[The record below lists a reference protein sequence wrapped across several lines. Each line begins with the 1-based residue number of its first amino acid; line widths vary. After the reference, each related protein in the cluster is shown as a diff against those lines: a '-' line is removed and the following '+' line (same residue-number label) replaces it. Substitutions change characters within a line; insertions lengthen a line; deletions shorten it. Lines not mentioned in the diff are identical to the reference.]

1 MYLSFIRPILQ
12 YADVLWDGCANENET
27 CIEKF
32 QLEAARL
39 VSGLTRSTSTNKIY
53 WDRLEN
59 SSPAS
64 LRKEI
69 IVHFKRLG
77 SRQIHKEIEIS

>member
-1 MYLSFIRPILQ
+1 MKFDAIDEIQMSRISVNRMYLSFIRPILQ
-12 YADVLWDGCANENET
+12 YADVLWDGCSNENET

-53 WDRLEN
+53 QEVGWKTLLQR
-59 SSPAS
+59 
-64 LRKEI
+64 R
-69 IVHFKRLG
+69 
-77 SRQIHKEIEIS
+77 